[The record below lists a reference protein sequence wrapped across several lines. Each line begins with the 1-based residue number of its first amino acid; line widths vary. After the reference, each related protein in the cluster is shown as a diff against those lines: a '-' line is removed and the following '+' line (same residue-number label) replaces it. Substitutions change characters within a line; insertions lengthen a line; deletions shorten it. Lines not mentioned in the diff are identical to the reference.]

1 VESPALH
8 SHDARILL
16 RCLRLDNGVTKPRPN
31 SVHPVFIGGIT
42 LLLTAFFLGAGWI
55 TTKI

>member
-1 VESPALH
+1 MSVLPFMIGMLASM
-8 SHDARILL
+8 RFT
-16 RCLRLDNGVTKPRPN
+16 CLKGRPN
-31 SVHPVFIGGIT
+31 SVQAVFIGGIT